1 MESKKMIEQA
11 VYQHLLKRTEL
22 TSRLT
27 AYAGK
32 PAIFYQK
39 APPDTDPLWNPGG
52 QYGRVVFAIDEEG
65 DPARSVGGRLFV
77 DVFCEAPETLEKLVR
92 ASLHGYFFTQNNC
105 TTAAQWEDSRYF
117 TPTDDPQISG
127 VTLTFS
133 LLAFPLLTT
142 KNPDVITRL
151 NDWTAQTFPKIAV
164 IGRSDLSEAW
174 KPDAEKAAVYW
185 RVKSVALAGW
195 IPDAYQTIWRSATVK
210 GHIFAEN
217 IHAAGV
223 VAQEIVQALYRARR
237 LMKPRESQIMVERNN
252 TIDVGADALREGQIT
267 IEATYGQIVLPPQA
281 PPLNHIYREFS

>member
-1 MESKKMIEQA
+1 MIEQA
-11 VYQHLLKRTEL
+11 IYQCLLNSETLALHLAT
-22 TSRLT
+22 
-27 AYAGK
+27 YAEK

-39 APPDTDPLWNPGG
+39 APPDTDPLWRSGE
-52 QYGRVVFAIDEEG
+52 QYGRVVFAVDEEG

-77 DVFCEAPETLEKLVR
+77 DVFCETPETLKKLVR

-117 TPTDDPQISG
+117 TPVDDPKISG

-151 NDWTAQTFPKIAV
+151 NDWTAQTFPQIAV
-164 IGRSDLSEAW
+164 IGQSDLPEAW

-185 RVKSVALAGW
+185 RVKSVAPAGW
-195 IPDAYQTIWRSATVK
+195 IPDTYQTIWRSATVK
-210 GHIFAEN
+210 GHVFAEN
-217 IHAAGV
+217 IHAAGIA
-223 VAQEIVQALYRARR
+223 AQEIVQALYRARR
-237 LMKPRESQIMVERNN
+237 LVKPRESQIMVERNN
-252 TIDVGADALREGQIT
+252 TIDVEADALREGQIT

-281 PPLNHIYREFS
+281 PPLNHIYTNLK